1 MVPINHPSK
10 QPLNRLI
17 ASQQPNAIVDYRRRE
32 SLGFLLTSV
41 RRLSEDNDMAD
52 KTITSA
58 NAQANKEKRID
69 DLEAALEESE
79 EQSEEDQVIEEADA
93 NQKSPSAD

>member
-1 MVPINHPSK
+1 
-10 QPLNRLI
+10 
-17 ASQQPNAIVDYRRRE
+17 
-32 SLGFLLTSV
+32 
-41 RRLSEDNDMAD
+41 MAD